1 MKKSAITNVLIFDGE
16 TVTGPGSIV
25 IHNGLISDD
34 ATGAE
39 EIIDG
44 TGCMIIPGLIDTH
57 VHIASVAE
65 LHSCVRYGVTTV
77 CDLGAYPKQLFNQLK
92 MVKGATEYLSSGLAA
107 FPPQSTH
114 AQFYAGRDRDRDMS
128 LRGEEDVTDWVSARV
143 AEGVDFIKIIA
154 DEPGFSQ
161 ACLDKLASES
171 KAVGKVTVAHGTHHA
186 AYERGLKAGFD
197 ILTHVPLDKT
207 LDEEVIN
214 KMAAQGTVSSP
225 TLAMMKLMVGSED
238 YTRPGADFDNCLNG
252 VAAMHKAA
260 VPVLAG
266 TDSNPMDVPIHIG
279 SSLHDEMALLVE
291 AGLSPMDALK
301 GATSLAARHFRL
313 EDRGRIAVGLKADL
327 VLLEGDPTRDISNSR
342 KIRTVWKDGVKVK
355 SQSHS

>member
-1 MKKSAITNVLIFDGE
+1 MKKTAITNVLIFNGE
-16 TVTGPGSIV
+16 IVTGPGCIV
-25 IHNGLISDD
+25 IESGLISDD

-57 VHIASVAE
+57 VHVASEAE
-65 LHSCVRYGVTTV
+65 LHSCVKHGVTTV
-77 CDLGAYPKQLFNQLK
+77 CDLGAYPKQLFEELK
-92 MVKGATEYLSSGLAA
+92 TVKGATEYLSSGLAA
-107 FPPQSTH
+107 FPPESTH
-114 AQFYAGRDRDRDMS
+114 AQFYAGRDRDMS
-128 LRGEEDVTDWVSARV
+128 LRSEEDVTDWVSARV
-143 AEGVDFIKIIA
+143 VEGVDFIKIIA

-171 KAVGKVTVAHGTHHA
+171 KAARKVTVAHGTHHA

-197 ILTHVPLDKT
+197 ILTHVALDKT
-207 LDEEVIN
+207 LDEAVIDR
-214 KMAAQGTVSSP
+214 MVAQGTVSSP

-252 VAAMHKAA
+252 VAAMHKAG
-260 VPVLAG
+260 VPILAG

-279 SSLHDEMALLVE
+279 SSLHEEMALLVE
-291 AGLSPMDALK
+291 AGLSPIDALK

-313 EDRGRIAVGLKADL
+313 EDRGSIAVGLKADL
-327 VLLEGDPTRDISNSR
+327 VLLEGDPTKDISNSR
-342 KIRTVWKDGVKVK
+342 KIWAVWKDGVKVQ
-355 SQSHS
+355 SQFQS

>member
-16 TVTGPGSIV
+16 AVIGPGSIV
-25 IHNGLISDD
+25 VHNGLISDD

-57 VHIASVAE
+57 VHVASEAE
-65 LHSCVRYGVTTV
+65 LHSCVKHGVTTV
-77 CDLGAYPKQLFNQLK
+77 CDLGAYPKQLFEELK
-92 MVKGATEYLSSGLAA
+92 TVKGATEYLSSGLAA
-107 FPPQSTH
+107 FPPESTH
-114 AQFYAGRDRDRDMS
+114 AQFYAGRDRDMS
-128 LRGEEDVTDWVSARV
+128 LRSEEDVTDWVSARV
-143 AEGVDFIKIIA
+143 VEGVDFIKIIA

-171 KAVGKVTVAHGTHHA
+171 KAARKVTVAHGTHLA

-207 LDEEVIN
+207 LDEAVIE
-214 KMAAQGTVSSP
+214 KMVVQGTVSSP
-225 TLAMMKLMVGSED
+225 TLAMMKLMVGNDD
-238 YTRPGADFDNCLNG
+238 YTRPGADFANCLNG
-252 VAAMHKAA
+252 VAAMHKAG
-260 VPVLAG
+260 VPILAG

-279 SSLHDEMALLVE
+279 SSLHEEMALMVE
-291 AGLSPMDALK
+291 AGFSPIIALK

-327 VLLEGDPTRDISNSR
+327 VLLEGDPTKDISNSR
-342 KIRTVWKDGVKVK
+342 KIRAVWKDGVKVK